1 MAREARREITTGVT
15 SSGKWRTDQSRRRGA
30 ATWPALPAGRL
41 GKAWRVSGLGGIQR
55 SALCRRRPLQCFTHN
70 HQRTASADCLT
81 TCKLRQYRSARP
93 RGALARMQSPVG
105 TQRAGNAEAEADAA
119 SGEAHCNPQPLTNP
133 NREAAWASADL
144 AFNAAHAQMK
154 QHLLQYLCCHLY
166 GSYLSGKN
174 IAGPSRRPGPTSTST
189 STGVRAGP

>member
-1 MAREARREITTGVT
+1 MASLACWAARQGVAG
-15 SSGKWRTDQSRRRGA
+15 SLWAVFSGALSR
-30 ATWPALPAGRL
+30 L
-41 GKAWRVSGLGGIQR
+41 
-55 SALCRRRPLQCFTHN
+55 RRRPLQCFTHN